1 MRFLREK
8 GNEMNDRLKE
18 RIHEFNRRAEMAE
31 SDGYTVAE
39 GYVWEGWGNPTGPCA
54 RKVCKVED
62 YEQNPIDNTQR
73 KGDTTMKYSEF
84 KDMLQK
90 KADDLP
96 IIFAF
101 SNEQLDKALDD
112 MGLSLQDMNGDKL
125 IRMGMG
131 AFCLKSELEHIHG
144 ELDKIDEMKHDFI
157 KDYEQAYD
165 AFFYEMGNHEYH
177 INWQGDWD
185 VLSCFGLDDDVC
197 EYEDGKDVDEY
208 MDAMGLSPV
217 TKAAYHDARGDFLR
231 MCDENDWY

>member
-1 MRFLREK
+1 
-8 GNEMNDRLKE
+8 
-18 RIHEFNRRAEMAE
+18 
-31 SDGYTVAE
+31 
-39 GYVWEGWGNPTGPCA
+39 
-54 RKVCKVED
+54 
-62 YEQNPIDNTQR
+62 
-73 KGDTTMKYSEF
+73 MKYSEF

-90 KADDLP
+90 KANDLP

-112 MGLSLQDMNGDKL
+112 MGLSLQDMKGDKL
-125 IRMGMG
+125 IRMGSG
-131 AFCLKSELEHIHG
+131 AFCLKSDLDHIMSDLHAVDDAKR
-144 ELDKIDEMKHDFI
+144 EFI

-231 MCDENDWY
+231 IADEKGWY